1 MKTVDND
8 QVRQHTRRTC
18 CLAAVVAPC
27 GGDSQVQLT
36 KQALENAAE
45 HSLVVDFSDGGLGIR
60 GPVMFPRGS
69 QLEVRL
75 SGIDSGGGGEMRSL
89 TMRVR
94 VQRVQM
100 RAGVATYYMG
110 TSFEVPA
117 AAGSDVAVLRSL
129 AGEAGEGPDA

>member
-1 MKTVDND
+1 MKTIDND
-8 QVRQHTRRTC
+8 QVRQHTRRSC
-18 CLAAVVAPC
+18 CLAAVVAPT
-27 GGDSQVQLT
+27 GVDGQVQLT

-75 SGIDSGGGGEMRSL
+75 SGLDARSGGEMRSL

-100 RAGVATYYMG
+100 RPGTATYYMG
-110 TSFEVPA
+110 TSFEVPST
-117 AAGSDVAVLRSL
+117 AGSDVAVLRAL
-129 AGEAGEGPDA
+129 AGEAGEAPDA